1 MNRELKFRAR
11 KHLPKS
17 RTTKKGGERM
27 IKKSVMIRI
36 RYNPETDK
44 YEYYYIENGKVVKV

>member
-1 MNRELKFRAR
+1 
-11 KHLPKS
+11 
-17 RTTKKGGERM
+17 M